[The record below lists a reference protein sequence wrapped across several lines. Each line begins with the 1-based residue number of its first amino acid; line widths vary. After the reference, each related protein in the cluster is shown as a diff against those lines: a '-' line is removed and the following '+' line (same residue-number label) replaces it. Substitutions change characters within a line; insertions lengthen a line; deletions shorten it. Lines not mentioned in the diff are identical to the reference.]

1 MRLSLSFVILL
12 LLLPS
17 VPTDD
22 PAYAQLERL
31 RKNRD
36 IEAATV
42 PETPMVEIPE
52 GHFLMGA
59 NGTDA
64 LEDERPQHRLW
75 LDRYEMDLY
84 EVTIGHYATFL
95 AQAHQSPPWQWESV
109 DLARHHDR
117 PVIGV
122 SWFDAEAY
130 CRWRGA
136 RLPTEAEW
144 EKAARGNDGRLFPW
158 GSQSPTD
165 GAANFGLG
173 ARFSYSQV
181 LAPVQGYEAGRSPYG
196 VFQMAGNVGEWVA
209 DWYGANI
216 YEARALKNPTG
227 PEQGTF
233 RVVRGGSWS
242 DLPKYLLTYAR
253 GKLSPDTQ
261 NSYTGFRCARTVV
274 PITSP

>member
-84 EVTIGHYATFL
+84 EVTIAHYATFL
-95 AQAHQSPPWQWESV
+95 AQSHRLPPWQWESI

-117 PVIGV
+117 PIIGV

>member
-36 IEAATV
+36 IESATV
-42 PETPMVEIPE
+42 PAPPMVVVPE

-75 LDRYEMDLY
+75 LDRYEIDLY
-84 EVTIGHYATFL
+84 EVTIAHYATFL
-95 AQAHQSPPWQWESV
+95 AQSHRLPPWQWESV

-253 GKLSPDTQ
+253 GKLPPDTQ
-261 NSYTGFRCARTVV
+261 NSYTGFRCARTAV